1 MIFVV
6 VYDLDYLLFIV
17 MIGAIQR
24 EKKEILVCIFREK
37 QAVTRGSQRQKKR
50 MHHHHTRDDD

>member
-24 EKKEILVCIFREK
+24 EKKEICIFREK